1 MKPMVKLCT
10 IAALA
15 LALLILTMT
24 PAAAQDSEQYLPF
37 IGASPSV
44 ERAVVEQPVEDAQ
57 PEAAP
62 DAVPALLRHEP
73 GHRSKVNDLDVR
85 LAAGEIDDPLAGN
98 STLVAWDKVAMVL
111 HGLDG
116 KFIHK
121 TYDVD
126 ANLGV
131 PVAKERVA
139 GLGVNG
145 GGNMDVAAGY
155 FTGEAGWMD
164 TVAAWEYPAGKI
176 SLYVESYNS
185 SLLKSLDAT
194 INTND
199 VVAGANATAPTYGG
213 TIRVA
218 VGNFDADAYDE
229 FVVAWEG
236 AGASLNLRV
245 WDTNGTIAP
254 VAKGTIAGE
263 TLGGYK
269 FLDVATGDFNGDG
282 KDEIAV
288 AWQQGSDGYL
298 AVKVYSVGSTGNL
311 VAQGK
316 LADAASEGKTPM
328 PPGKI
333 AITTGDFEGDAM
345 DEIAVAYNVP
355 AATNL
360 RVYKASADLKTL
372 TQAGMASVGSG
383 LGLSVLREKVG
394 RGLDLQAGDF
404 SADGIDELALVC
416 GAPAAYSCKVS
427 VFATD
432 VLTPTL
438 RATLRDDAMG
448 CYGGDLSVAVG
459 DLNRDSIDEIAVGN
473 VWGASAVSNRVDL
486 NLFQVTP
493 DLGSVVAKGAITGAD
508 AVGGTGHMAIAA
520 GSFDGKNV
528 RVGPPVY
535 SHMDDTLQIL
545 AVINAPP
552 KHKDTIDGVVHDV
565 NVINRCLLPPCTY
578 AKYETIEKSSTSMAV
593 TTNRDWSVS
602 AELKLSYSFVSASM
616 SASYGESFE
625 KTTSSFRSQE
635 FGQDVQADEDDV
647 IIRMVQSLNIWEYP
661 VYADGTNVVQGHI
674 LVIWPDKV
682 DPTCT
687 SNCAAAIT
695 VRIDG
700 ENPTSY
706 YQPNHELFNVMSY
719 PPAAPTDIRTTIK
732 SDNRND
738 LGPNGYAWWVK
749 WLDIETDETKKSS
762 KLDLGASLE
771 VSGFGQSLSVSGSY
785 SQGETAVNQVSFEQS
800 TEIRLTYL
808 GIAQTYSYGVRP
820 FIYWAKPDGH
830 LVLDYQ
836 VTPLT
841 ASGGMPNTWWQNTY
855 NKADPTFNLPWKDGG
870 MGPEYTYLSKEITCN
885 PQYAAPGAVVAITAK
900 VRNYSLMGA
909 NNVKVR
915 FYLGDPDAGGTQIG
929 QVTIAQLN
937 PMSSTPAAIQFNTTG
952 HLPGEVLKIYVVV
965 DPDRTLAEVHEDNNK
980 AYAQLPIVSPPM
992 AGESGNL
999 FVTAGD
1005 IVFDPVTVISGEK
1018 VHISATVH
1026 AVDATYAWVAVEFWD
1041 GSPSAGGQSI
1051 GGRLIPIVTA
1061 GGEATVGIDWPTAG
1075 HVGENEL
1082 WVVLSHAKDRDITDN
1097 RASASVQVEPVHL
1110 YLPLFHDFASQP
1122 R

>member
-1 MKPMVKLCT
+1 MET
-10 IAALA
+10 Q
-15 LALLILTMT
+15 
-24 PAAAQDSEQYLPF
+24 PA
-37 IGASPSV
+37 
-44 ERAVVEQPVEDAQ
+44 
-57 PEAAP
+57 AAP
-62 DAVPALLRHEP
+62 DAVPAVLRHEP
-73 GHRSKVNDLDVR
+73 GHPPKVKDLDVR

-98 STLVAWDKVAMVL
+98 TTLVSWDKIALVL
-111 HGLDG
+111 QGTDA
-116 KFIHK
+116 KFVHK

-139 GLGVNG
+139 ALGVNG

-155 FTGEAGWMD
+155 FTGEAGWME

-185 SLLKSLDAT
+185 SLLKSVDAT

-199 VVAGANATAPTYGG
+199 VVAGANVTPPSYGG
-213 TIRVA
+213 KIRVDI
-218 VGNFDADAYDE
+218 GNFDADAYDE

-236 AGASLNLRV
+236 ASASLNLRV
-245 WDTNGTIAP
+245 WDTNGAITP

-288 AWQQGSDGYL
+288 VWQQGSDSYL
-298 AVKVYSVGSTGNL
+298 AVKVYSVDSTGKP
-311 VAQGK
+311 VAQAK
-316 LADAASEGKTPM
+316 LADTATQGASPM
-328 PPGKI
+328 LPGRI
-333 AITTGDFEGDAM
+333 ATTTGDFDGDAL

-355 AATNL
+355 SAVFL
-360 RVYKASADLKTL
+360 RVYKVSADLKTL
-372 TQAGMASVGSG
+372 TKAGIASVESG
-383 LGLSVLREKVG
+383 VG
-394 RGLDLQAGDF
+394 RTTVIERVGRQLGLQAGDF
-404 SADGIDELALVC
+404 SADGVDELALVY
-416 GAPAAYSCKVS
+416 GASTTYFCNVS

-438 RATLRDDAMG
+438 RATRYAEYMG
-448 CYGGDLSVAVG
+448 CYGHDLSVAVG

-473 VWGASAVSNRVDL
+473 VYGASAMSNRVDL
-486 NLFQVTP
+486 YLLQVSP
-493 DLGSVVAKGAITGAD
+493 DLGTILAKGGINGTD
-508 AVGGTGHMAIAA
+508 ACWGTCHLAIAA

-552 KHKDTIDGVVHDV
+552 KHKDVIDGVVHDV

-602 AELKLSYSFVSASM
+602 AELKLSYGFVSGSM
-616 SASYGESFE
+616 TASYGESFE
-625 KTTSSFRSQE
+625 KTTTSFKSQE

-661 VYADGTNVVQGHI
+661 VYADGTDVVQGHI
-674 LVIWPDKV
+674 LVVWPDKV

-695 VRIDG
+695 ARIDG

-706 YQPNHELFNVMSY
+706 YLPNHEVFNVMSY
-719 PPAAPTDIRTTIK
+719 SSAAPVNIGTTVK
-732 SDNRND
+732 SDTKND
-738 LGPNGYAWWVK
+738 LGPNGYSWWVK
-749 WLDIETDETKKSS
+749 WADIETDQTKQSN

-771 VSGFGQSLSVSGSY
+771 VSGFGQSFSVSGSY
-785 SQGETAVNQVSFEQS
+785 SQGETTVNQVSFEQS

-808 GIAQTYSYGVRP
+808 GITQTYSYGVRP

-841 ASGGMPNTWWQNTY
+841 APVGMPATWWQTTY
-855 NKADPTFNLPWKDGG
+855 NKADATFNLPWNDGSL
-870 MGPEYTYLSKEITCN
+870 GPDYTYLSKEIACN
-885 PQYAAPGAVVAITAK
+885 PQFAAPGAVVAITAK
-900 VRNYSLMGA
+900 VRNYSLVGA
-909 NNVKVR
+909 TNVKVR
-915 FYLGDPDAGGTQIG
+915 FYLGDSDAGGTKIG
-929 QVTIAQLN
+929 EVTVAQLN
-937 PMSSTPAAIQFNTTG
+937 PMSATPATIQFNTTG
-952 HLPGEVLKIYVVV
+952 RAPGEVLKIYVVV
-965 DPDRTLAEVHEDNNK
+965 DPDKTLAEVHEDNNK
-980 AYAQLPIVSPPM
+980 AYTQLPLVSPPM
-992 AGESGNL
+992 APGETGNL
-999 FVTAGD
+999 FITAGD
-1005 IVFDPVTVISGEK
+1005 IVLDPITLTVGEQ
-1018 VHISATVH
+1018 VQISATIH
-1026 AVDATYAWVAVEFWD
+1026 AADAGFTWVAVEFWD
-1041 GSPSAGGQSI
+1041 GSPSSGGKSI
-1051 GGRLIPIVTA
+1051 GGHLVPIVAADDET
-1061 GGEATVGIDWPTAG
+1061 TVNVTWPAVG
-1075 HVGENEL
+1075 QVGEHEL
-1082 WVVLSHAKDRDITDN
+1082 WVVVRHAKDQDITDN
-1097 RASASVQVEPVHL
+1097 RASASVQVEPARL
-1110 YLPLFHDFASQP
+1110 NLPLVG